1 MLEYKKGRH
10 MKRHVPSALL
20 LIATA
25 AATVLAQGSVPVK
38 YPQSPGAAYYDHS
51 DAHPVRPVYQQPLV
65 GPLEDV
71 DMMVGEYV
79 EGEVAGQHCDAC
91 GDTGC
96 FEQECIRPWD
106 MWVRGEYLMWWSE
119 GSRLPP
125 LVTTSTDGGS
135 GILGAADT
143 EVVVGGD
150 LVGAERRDG
159 ARITVGAWLD
169 DEHCRA
175 IEASVYFLND
185 FESVIATQSVG
196 SPLLARPFF
205 NVQLQTGGV
214 QTIAAP
220 DISNGGIFIT
230 TERDVDGA
238 ELVLRR
244 RIGDCCNRRVDFL
257 FGYRYAG
264 LDELLVIRDEL
275 TSIDTNSNVPVG
287 TVVGGFDSFETSN
300 QFHGAQLGL
309 AMDFYRR
316 RWTLGLVGKVAL
328 GNMREQVT
336 IGGETTVA
344 VPGDVPVVTAG
355 GLLAQP
361 SNIGG
366 FSRDEFAVVP
376 EAQLN
381 VRYRLTRNTEFSVGY
396 TFIYLSDVVRPAD
409 QVDLRVDPRQI
420 TDPDNAVALPA
431 FDFVTSDFWIQGI
444 NFGLEYKF

>member
-1 MLEYKKGRH
+1 

-20 LIATA
+20 LLVATT
-25 AATVLAQGSVPVK
+25 ATVLAQGVVPVK
-38 YPQSPGAAYYDHS
+38 YPESPGAVYDHVDPDGHV

-65 GPLEDV
+65 RPLDEV
-71 DMMVGEYV
+71 DLMAGEYV
-79 EGEVAGQHCDAC
+79 EGEMHGEYCGAC
-91 GDTGC
+91 GDDACCGN
-96 FEQECIRPWD
+96 ECVRPWD

-125 LVTTSTDGGS
+125 LITTSTAGGS

-143 EVVVGGD
+143 EVVVGGN
-150 LVGAERRDG
+150 LVGAEHRDG
-159 ARITVGAWLD
+159 VRVTVGAWLD
-169 DEHCRA
+169 DAHCRA
-175 IEASVYFLND
+175 MEASFYSLND
-185 FESVIATQSVG
+185 FESVIATQSLG

-220 DISNGGIFIT
+220 DVSNGGIFIT

-264 LDELLVIRDEL
+264 LDELLLIRDEL
-275 TSIDTNSNVPVG
+275 TSIDPNSNVPVG
-287 TVVGGFDSFETSN
+287 TVVAGFDSFETFN
-300 QFHGAQLGL
+300 QFHGGQLGL

-336 IGGETTVA
+336 IGGATTVT
-344 VPGDVPVVTAG
+344 VPGNDPVVTPG

-409 QVDLRVDPRQI
+409 QVDLRLDPRQI
-420 TDPDNAVALPA
+420 TDPTNAVALPA
-431 FDFVTSDFWIQGI
+431 FDFVASDFWIQGI